1 MHDRAVRRRRAV
13 LVVLVT
19 ASLILL
25 TAYFGESQDGR
36 LHSAQRG
43 ALGALSPIQEGAS
56 RVLKPFRDLFGW
68 FGDTIDA
75 KDQRDKAEAERDA
88 LRTQLADAQNRAAGG
103 RAAGA
108 RSTSVDTT
116 GGMNRYGPVD
126 ARVYL
131 HSPSSWYQSLQIN
144 KGTDDGVKEGDPVI
158 NGAGLVGK
166 VETATGGS
174 AVVTLITDPEFAT
187 GGITS
192 VSQEPGSVVPAVGA
206 PGDLLFKFVDNA
218 TKVRKGEIVYTAG
231 TTSSRLESRYPPAI
245 PIGTVDRDRHRRR
258 RARPPHPHQ
267 ARRRPQARGHGAG
280 PDRAPRRPGRQVTI
294 TTASVIRLALLG
306 LIGGLFQLSVV
317 SQVTIFGVPADL
329 TPLMVAFA
337 GFIAGSMTGAVFGF
351 CLGLFIDVS
360 LYQTLGVS
368 SLVFTAVGY
377 GTGRIRELR
386 DPAHGLAPVAVGA
399 AATAIAAV
407 GFTLLQFLLGVQSPV
422 SLMLLREILLTVVL
436 NTLIALPVYAIMRR
450 ALLPFLPEDP
460 RRRRRRAYTTGGL
473 SPISRL

>member
-25 TAYFGESQDGR
+25 TAYFGEGSNGG

-43 ALGALSPIQEGAS
+43 ALSALSPIQEGAS

-75 KDQRDKAEAERDA
+75 KDQRDKAVKERDA
-88 LRTQLADAQNRAAGG
+88 LQTQLAGLQNRLRVAEQQAGLNE
-103 RAAGA
+103 R
-108 RSTSVDTT
+108 DTT

-144 KGTDDGVKEGDPVI
+144 KGTSDGIKEGDPVI

-166 VETATGGS
+166 IETAWGGG

-218 TKVRKGEIVYTAG
+218 TKVRKGELVYTAG
-231 TTSSRLESRYPPAI
+231 TINSRLESRYPPAI
-245 PIGTVDRDRHRRR
+245 PIGKVDRIDIGDGELDRRIHL
-258 RARPPHPHQ
+258 RP
-267 ARRRPQARGHGAG
+267 
-280 PDRAPRRPGRQVTI
+280 V
-294 TTASVIRLALLG
+294 
-306 LIGGLFQLSVV
+306 
-317 SQVTIFGVPADL
+317 ADL
-329 TPLMVAFA
+329 KRVDKVQVLT
-337 GFIAGSMTGAVFGF
+337 
-351 CLGLFIDVS
+351 
-360 LYQTLGVS
+360 
-368 SLVFTAVGY
+368 
-377 GTGRIRELR
+377 
-386 DPAHGLAPVAVGA
+386 DPHADLDAK
-399 AATAIAAV
+399 
-407 GFTLLQFLLGVQSPV
+407 
-422 SLMLLREILLTVVL
+422 
-436 NTLIALPVYAIMRR
+436 
-450 ALLPFLPEDP
+450 
-460 RRRRRRAYTTGGL
+460 
-473 SPISRL
+473 

>member
-75 KDQRDKAEAERDA
+75 KDQRDKAEAERDS
-88 LRTQLADAQNRAAGG
+88 LRTQLNAAQNALREAEQQGKIN
-103 RAAGA
+103 
-108 RSTSVDTT
+108 TIDTT

-166 VETATGGS
+166 IETAWGGG

-218 TKVRKGEIVYTAG
+218 TKVKKGELVYTAG
-231 TTSSRLESRYPPAI
+231 TISSRLESRYPPSI
-245 PIGTVDRDRHRRR
+245 PIGTVDDIDIGDGELDRRIHIKP
-258 RARPPHPHQ
+258 A
-267 ARRRPQARGHGAG
+267 
-280 PDRAPRRPGRQVTI
+280 
-294 TTASVIRLALLG
+294 
-306 LIGGLFQLSVV
+306 
-317 SQVTIFGVPADL
+317 ADL
-329 TPLMVAFA
+329 KRVDMVQ
-337 GFIAGSMTGAVFGF
+337 V
-351 CLGLFIDVS
+351 
-360 LYQTLGVS
+360 
-368 SLVFTAVGY
+368 
-377 GTGRIRELR
+377 
-386 DPAHGLAPVAVGA
+386 
-399 AATAIAAV
+399 
-407 GFTLLQFLLGVQSPV
+407 
-422 SLMLLREILLTVVL
+422 LTEPHADL
-436 NTLIALPVYAIMRR
+436 DAK
-450 ALLPFLPEDP
+450 
-460 RRRRRRAYTTGGL
+460 
-473 SPISRL
+473 